1 MMAVNVRAPLFLIR
15 PLMHDRLPATQS
27 CTCETENM
35 NKVNLRLASIASLG
49 GLLFGYETAVIS
61 GAIKHLTAYFSL
73 NSTEVCWAVSS
84 ALAGCMVKALP
95 GGYIINAL
103 RRKKALIIAA
113 VLILASAIGTALPPN
128 FTTFWIFRS
137 IGGLGVGLA
146 SLTVPVYISES

>member
-1 MMAVNVRAPLFLIR
+1 
-15 PLMHDRLPATQS
+15 MHDRLPAAQS

-103 RRKKALIIAA
+103 RRKEALIIAA

-128 FTTFWIFRS
+128 FTTFRIFRI